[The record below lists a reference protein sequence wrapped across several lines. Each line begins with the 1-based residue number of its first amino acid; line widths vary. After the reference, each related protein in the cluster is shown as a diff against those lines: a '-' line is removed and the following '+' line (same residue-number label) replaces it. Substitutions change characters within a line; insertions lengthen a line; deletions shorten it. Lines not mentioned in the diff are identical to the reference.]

1 MFAKLFNNISPR
13 NLLNAILVLLLM
25 ASSFWL
31 YPVSQWQWFPK
42 TEWQAPLAGPL
53 ISFISFTLLSI
64 LAPLIFAESQNR
76 RHRFEGQYL
85 SLLIAGMLFWLW
97 IYPLNAGPQIWSL
110 LLFGLILASTIPLL
124 RPDSNSS
131 ALSYTAGLSIS
142 IASFINGESVVL
154 ILIPLGIMAAV
165 RRLNGRTVLALV
177 LGYGSGLYFAF
188 SLDFLFDW
196 SLIATWLSELQGL
209 DFFHFNNSHKR
220 LATLIPVGLFL
231 VISILVNLS
240 QGHHYNNEQRKEI
253 NYWIFLQLMGVT
265 GFFLFKNS
273 NFWLGLCLWPATA
286 LGTLAIQG
294 LQNRW
299 LKDGLLILPLLAYLS
314 TFFV

>member
-13 NLLNAILVLLLM
+13 NLLNAILVLLLL

-31 YPVSQWQWFPK
+31 YPVSEWQWFPK
-42 TEWQAPLAGPL
+42 SEWQAPLAGPI
-53 ISFISFTLLSI
+53 ISFISFTLISI

-76 RHRFEGQYL
+76 RHNFEGQYL
-85 SLLIAGMLFWLW
+85 VLLIAGMLLWLW

-110 LLFGLILASTIPLL
+110 FLFGLILASTIPLL

-131 ALSYTAGLSIS
+131 ALSYTVGLGIS
-142 IASFINGESVVL
+142 IASFINGESIVL
-154 ILIPLGIMAAV
+154 LLIPFGILASV
-165 RRLNGRTVLALV
+165 RRLNGRTVLALI

-188 SLDFLFDW
+188 SFDFLLDW
-196 SLIATWLSELQGL
+196 SLIATWLNEIQSL
-209 DFFHFNNSHKR
+209 DFFHFNRSHKR

-253 NYWIFLQLMGVT
+253 NYWIFLQLIGVSA
-265 GFFLFKNS
+265 FFLFENS
-273 NFWLGLCLWPATA
+273 NFWLGLCLWPAAA